1 MRLYYVCVIFLSY
14 IMYNF
19 QKVHANSNAKADE
32 SGWVFECCHEN
43 GLTERL
49 RLITVTVLPLI
60 FIYKENMQAAIKRHG
75 DADILMMTSIP
86 FHCLFMLY
94 LPSVTR
100 LFSSIFET
108 IRNLVSNTKTHDWNN
123 KIFLFIQFTLSCSC
137 STRKT
142 KDSL

>member
-1 MRLYYVCVIFLSY
+1 MRLYYVCVIFNY
-14 IMYNF
+14 IMYNVKKKCM
-19 QKVHANSNAKADE
+19 QIQMQQQMNQDKY
-32 SGWVFECCHEN
+32 
-43 GLTERL
+43 
-49 RLITVTVLPLI
+49 
-60 FIYKENMQAAIKRHG
+60 FIYKENIQAAIKRQG

-86 FHCLFMLY
+86 FHCLFMPY

-100 LFSSIFET
+100 LFSSTFET
-108 IRNLVSNTKTHDWNN
+108 IRNLVSNTKTHDRNN